1 MEQLAGLDPPSAG
14 GTGGQIRLKIFPTHS
29 GTLLLTIR
37 QLSGAVIFFFLIFI
51 ITSGSQNQKN
61 MKHKIFFL
69 VILIFGVINMYG
81 QRNVKLKTESD
92 SVSYAIGVSMHSGAS
107 QFPLELDFDKV
118 AAGLKA
124 AAEGKAVMEIEDAH
138 EYLTKVS
145 QAEQEKAVKR
155 NREEGIA
162 FLAEN
167 KKRKEVVVTQ
177 SGLQYEVVRKGD
189 GPVPT
194 ANDQVKV
201 DYTGYLIDGTIFD
214 SSVERGEP
222 AVFGVTQVIAGWT
235 EVLQLMPA
243 GSEYKVFIPSDLAYG
258 ERQMGGDIQPGST
271 LIFDI
276 HLLEV
281 VE

>member
-1 MEQLAGLDPPSAG
+1 
-14 GTGGQIRLKIFPTHS
+14 
-29 GTLLLTIR
+29 
-37 QLSGAVIFFFLIFI
+37 
-51 ITSGSQNQKN
+51 
-61 MKHKIFFL
+61 
-69 VILIFGVINMYG
+69 MYG
-81 QRNVKLKTESD
+81 QRHVKLKTETD
-92 SVSYAIGVSMHSGAS
+92 SVSYAIGVSMQSGAS
-107 QFPLELDFDKV
+107 QFPLELDFDMV

-124 AAEGKAVMEIEDAH
+124 AAMRKAVMGVEDAH

-155 NREEGIA
+155 NREEGIL

-194 ANDQVKV
+194 ANDRVKV

-222 AVFGVTQVIAGWT
+222 AVFGVSQVIEGWT
-235 EVLQLMPA
+235 EVLQLMPV

>member
-1 MEQLAGLDPPSAG
+1 
-14 GTGGQIRLKIFPTHS
+14 
-29 GTLLLTIR
+29 
-37 QLSGAVIFFFLIFI
+37 
-51 ITSGSQNQKN
+51 

-69 VILIFGVINMYG
+69 VIFISGAINMYG
-81 QRNVKLKTESD
+81 QRNVKLKTETD

-107 QFPLELDFDKV
+107 QFPLELDFDLV

-155 NREEGIA
+155 NREDGIA

-167 KKRKEVVVTQ
+167 KKREEVVETE

-189 GPVPT
+189 GPIPT
-194 ANDQVKV
+194 ANDRVKV

>member
-1 MEQLAGLDPPSAG
+1 
-14 GTGGQIRLKIFPTHS
+14 
-29 GTLLLTIR
+29 
-37 QLSGAVIFFFLIFI
+37 
-51 ITSGSQNQKN
+51 
-61 MKHKIFFL
+61 
-69 VILIFGVINMYG
+69 
-81 QRNVKLKTESD
+81 
-92 SVSYAIGVSMHSGAS
+92 
-107 QFPLELDFDKV
+107 
-118 AAGLKA
+118 
-124 AAEGKAVMEIEDAH
+124 MEIEDAH

-155 NREEGIA
+155 NREDGIA

-167 KKRKEVVVTQ
+167 KKREEVVETE

-189 GPVPT
+189 GPIPT
-194 ANDQVKV
+194 ANDRVKV